1 MKLDSF
7 LQSFKRQE
15 IASYSAHM
23 TRMTLTIIQR
33 YRGKCLLVV
42 EGAEHTDEDGNVSTE
57 PLMIG
62 EVSNRSRLRAVAR
75 ALSNNISDIGMS
87 GDYNWTAV
95 GATSDP
101 LERHLWSI
109 AWTNSNSDPGSNLP
123 EFLCL
128 LGDRQIETI
137 VRMFSD
143 PNSPDLIALARAA
156 TGADLYG
163 KRAISIRRCFDS
175 CALEDGS
182 VDIGELTDKYLRM

>member
-7 LQSFKRQE
+7 LQSFKRE
-15 IASYSAHM
+15 KIASYSAHM
-23 TRMTLTIIQR
+23 TWMTLTIIQR

-57 PLMIG
+57 PIMIG

-75 ALSNNISDIGMS
+75 ALRNNASDIAMT
-87 GDYNWTAV
+87 GDYKWTAV

-109 AWTNSNSDPGSNLP
+109 AWTNSNSDPGGNLTD
-123 EFLCL
+123 FLCL

-137 VRMFSD
+137 VRMFPD
-143 PNSPDLIALARAA
+143 PNGPDLITLARAA
-156 TGADLYG
+156 AGADRDRKG
-163 KRAISIRRCFDS
+163 AISIRRCFDS
-175 CALEDGS
+175 CVLEDGS